1 MKFQLFKRID
11 NAPLIIFRI
20 FFGLLLAAESFGAI
34 ATGWVRRVFVD
45 AQFTF
50 SHIGM
55 EWLQP
60 LPGNGMY
67 FYFVV
72 MGVSGLLVM
81 LGYRYRLSL
90 LTFTILWAGVY
101 FMQKSSY
108 NNHYYLLLLISIIML
123 FLPANQYASLDAKR
137 NPSIKSLSMP
147 QWCSWVMIAQ
157 IAILYFFATIAKFYP
172 GWLDG
177 SFTRLL
183 FVNNPFEVIKQVVEH
198 PSFHLFIA
206 YSGILFDLLIVP
218 LLLIRKTRTM
228 AFFAAI
234 FFHLFNAIF
243 LHIGIF
249 PFFALSFTV
258 FFYPPDFIRRIFF
271 KRKPILEETEINY
284 ETKLTLLWFFIP
296 YFIIQLA
303 LPIRHWFIPHD
314 VLWTEEGHRLSWRM
328 MLRSRQA
335 ITHFRI
341 IDKETDDL
349 ILYDYRKNLSDKQQ
363 NFVAANPDG
372 IWQMAQIIK
381 KEFADKNQDVSIFVD
396 SQVSINGGMYQQFID
411 PNVDFATAKWNYF
424 GHDEWI
430 LIPEEYK

>member
-218 LLLIRKTRTM
+218 LLLIRKTRSM

-258 FFYPPDFIRRIFF
+258 FFYPPDFMRKIFF

>member
-1 MKFQLFKRID
+1 
-11 NAPLIIFRI
+11 
-20 FFGLLLAAESFGAI
+20 
-34 ATGWVRRVFVD
+34 
-45 AQFTF
+45 
-50 SHIGM
+50 
-55 EWLQP
+55 
-60 LPGNGMY
+60 
-67 FYFVV
+67 
-72 MGVSGLLVM
+72 
-81 LGYRYRLSL
+81 
-90 LTFTILWAGVY
+90 
-101 FMQKSSY
+101 
-108 NNHYYLLLLISIIML
+108 ML

-218 LLLIRKTRTM
+218 LLLIRKTRSM

-258 FFYPPDFIRRIFF
+258 FFYPPDFMRKIFF

>member
-72 MGVSGLLVM
+72 MGISGILVM

-183 FVNNPFEVIKQVVEH
+183 FVNNPFAVIKQVVEH

-218 LLLIRKTRTM
+218 LLLIRKTRSM

-258 FFYPPDFIRRIFF
+258 FFYPPDFMRKIFF

-284 ETKLTLLWFFIP
+284 ETKPTLLWFFIP

>member
-218 LLLIRKTRTM
+218 LLLIRKTRSM

-258 FFYPPDFIRRIFF
+258 FFYPPDFMRKIFF
-271 KRKPILEETEINY
+271 KRKPILVETEINY

>member
-218 LLLIRKTRTM
+218 LLLIRKTRSM

>member
-72 MGVSGLLVM
+72 MGVSGLLVV

-218 LLLIRKTRTM
+218 LLLIRKTRSM

>member
-258 FFYPPDFIRRIFF
+258 FFYPPDFMRKIFF

>member
-218 LLLIRKTRTM
+218 LLLIRKTRSM

-258 FFYPPDFIRRIFF
+258 FFYPPDFMRKIFF

-284 ETKLTLLWFFIP
+284 ETKPTLLWFFIP